1 MKKMSGAWVSA
12 STLAATL
19 WISACGPAVTAGT
32 QAGTQVSASRSW
44 EVSFELSGGIAGVT
58 KQMTISHDGQLVA
71 ENPKRRT
78 RAEKRVSPDQL
89 RDLDRMVGQYQPAPA
104 AATGTLSRRCADCMH
119 YRLTA
124 TRAGDERALSE
135 SGTVEGRRPGDPD
148 LIGFLIAVLNEAIPP

>member
-1 MKKMSGAWVSA
+1 MTKMSGALVSA

-32 QAGTQVSASRSW
+32 QVSPSQSW
-44 EVSFELSGGIAGVT
+44 EVSFELSGGIAGMT
-58 KQMTISHDGQLVA
+58 KQMTISHDGRLVA
-71 ENPKRRT
+71 ENLKRRT
-78 RAEKRVSPDQL
+78 RAEKRISPDQL

-104 AATGTLSRRCADCMH
+104 ATGTLSRRCADCVH

-135 SGTVEGRRPGDPD
+135 SGTVEGRRPGDLD